1 MPNPEAIIAEDEAQ
15 LRIHLK
21 SKLANLWPEL
31 IICGEAENGIEALDL
46 IESCRPAIAFLDI
59 KMPGLS
65 GIEVAQKISTDCR
78 VVFITAFDQYAIEA
92 FENEAVDYILKPVT
106 DNRLKKTINR
116 LKKQISAIPDP
127 SPDFSATMERL
138 LAAFNHKQLPGYLK
152 WIKVRHGE
160 EVRLIAIDDVCYFK
174 AEDKYTVVKTREGE
188 SLIKKSI
195 RQLTEELDPEQF
207 WRIHRGTIINISQI
221 ARVSRSFSGRL
232 IISLKNLSEIL
243 TVSRPYAHLF
253 KQM

>member
-92 FENEAVDYILKPVT
+92 FENETVD
-106 DNRLKKTINR
+106 
-116 LKKQISAIPDP
+116 
-127 SPDFSATMERL
+127 
-138 LAAFNHKQLPGYLK
+138 
-152 WIKVRHGE
+152 
-160 EVRLIAIDDVCYFK
+160 
-174 AEDKYTVVKTREGE
+174 
-188 SLIKKSI
+188 
-195 RQLTEELDPEQF
+195 
-207 WRIHRGTIINISQI
+207 
-221 ARVSRSFSGRL
+221 
-232 IISLKNLSEIL
+232 
-243 TVSRPYAHLF
+243 
-253 KQM
+253 